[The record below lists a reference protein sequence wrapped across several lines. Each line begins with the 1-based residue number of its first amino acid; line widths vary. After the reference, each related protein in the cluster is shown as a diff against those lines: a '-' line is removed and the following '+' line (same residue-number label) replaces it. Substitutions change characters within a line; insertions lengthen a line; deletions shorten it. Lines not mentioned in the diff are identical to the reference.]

1 MKLIPVISRVVTLGM
16 LTAVALSSAAAQTAS
31 TEAKAVPA
39 YILHSGDTLDIKV
52 YNLPELNQ
60 GLVIRP
66 DGAIA
71 DALGDEIK
79 AAGMSASE
87 LASRLAGI
95 YGKTFRSP
103 KVSVSIVGFSSQKI
117 YVGGEVG
124 QPGAIPL
131 DSDLSVASA
140 LIRAGGTKDTAELKD
155 VVLVRGTEHRTID
168 VSSIL
173 TRNAPDVA
181 LQPGDMIYVPKST
194 VNIYVGGE
202 VSQPGLETLQ
212 GNITALMAVIKAGGA
227 LHTASLRSVILIRNN
242 TSSGKPEV
250 RKIDLRATLKG
261 TGEDI
266 ALQPFDVIYVPRSNI
281 AKADQFVDQYMRQ
294 ITPIP
299 LNGGFSYLLN
309 SAVVVQ

>member
-1 MKLIPVISRVVTLGM
+1 MKLISVLSRMGARGLLMVI
-16 LTAVALSSAAAQTAS
+16 ALAGAAAQTAP
-31 TEAKAVPA
+31 ADGKASPA

-103 KVSVSIVGFSSQKI
+103 KVSVSVVGFSSQKI

-140 LIRAGGTKDTAELKD
+140 LIRAGGAKDTAELND
-155 VVLVRGTEHRTID
+155 VVLVRGTEHRQID

-173 TRNAPDVA
+173 MRNAPDVA

-202 VSQPGLETLQ
+202 VAQPGLETLQ

-227 LHTASLRSVILIRNN
+227 LHTASLRSVILIRDNG
-242 TSSGKPEV
+242 SSGKPEV

-261 TGEDI
+261 VGEDI
-266 ALQPFDVIYVPRSNI
+266 PLHPFDVIYVPRSNI
-281 AKADQFVDQYMRQ
+281 SKVDQFVDQYMRQ
-294 ITPIP
+294 ITPVP

-309 SAVVVQ
+309 SGVVVQ